1 MSDVQTAK
9 DMKLSSTPSLP
20 QHSPNE
26 ATDFDEEYRR
36 RSVNGTTHD
45 ADDLAPWEMPPG
57 DDGTETPSHWRT
69 QLYTLPA
76 FLQRPRKNWTVD
88 KVFGAGDFVLLYGES
103 GHGKTHAAL
112 DLAFSCATGRTFAG
126 VFTVT
131 RPMSVAYCT
140 GEGIGGLADRLRA
153 VSHYYGTE
161 DVPLYVFTDIPQL
174 FTPAQ
179 PNGAL
184 AFLAEWQAMA
194 QDGLVPVQLDVLVL
208 DTLHNATAGADENS
222 AKDAGLVQAS
232 IRKLRDTLGCTNVLV
247 HHAGKNGA
255 NERGSSAIRAS
266 ADTVL
271 RATKV
276 GNSYTLA
283 CEKLK
288 DDDTWPAK
296 SFTLVPDSIWPGTS
310 VRVQWQGDATTDAG
324 GAHTRESRTIA
335 HLQDNAGSHFT
346 ADEVAQAIDD
356 AQRTS
361 VQNTLRNLRDAGTVL
376 AGKEQHVT
384 RDGKTRDVWCYWVE
398 SDAQ

>member
-1 MSDVQTAK
+1 
-9 DMKLSSTPSLP
+9 
-20 QHSPNE
+20 
-26 ATDFDEEYRR
+26 
-36 RSVNGTTHD
+36 
-45 ADDLAPWEMPPG
+45 
-57 DDGTETPSHWRT
+57 
-69 QLYTLPA
+69 
-76 FLQRPRKNWTVD
+76 
-88 KVFGAGDFVLLYGES
+88 
-103 GHGKTHAAL
+103 
-112 DLAFSCATGRTFAG
+112 
-126 VFTVT
+126 
-131 RPMSVAYCT
+131 MSVAYCT
-140 GEGIGGLADRLRA
+140 GEGVGGLADRLRA

-174 FTPAQ
+174 FMPAQ

-232 IRKLRDTLGCTNVLV
+232 MRKLRDTLGCTNVLV

-310 VRVQWQGDATTDAG
+310 VRVQWQGDATTDASDG
-324 GAHTRESRTIA
+324 TKTRERRLLA
-335 HLQDNAGSHFT
+335 YLDENANARYT
-346 ADEVAQAIDD
+346 ADELAQNAGDESP
-356 AQRTS
+356 TS
-361 VQNTLRNLRDAGTVL
+361 VHNSLKRLRDAGSVQAEKQKRVL
-376 AGKEQHVT
+376 DDGRERHV
-384 RDGKTRDVWCYWVE
+384 WMYWRE
-398 SDAQ
+398 GSS

>member
-1 MSDVQTAK
+1 MGDVQTAK

-20 QHSPNE
+20 QQTPNE
-26 ATDFDEEYRR
+26 ATDFEAEYRR
-36 RSVNGTTHD
+36 RSVNGTGSTQD
-45 ADDLAPWEMPPG
+45 EDERVPWETPPE
-57 DDGTETPSHWRT
+57 DAAPSYWHT

-76 FLQRPRKNWTVD
+76 FLRRPRKQWTVD

-112 DLAFSCATGRTFAG
+112 DLAFSCATGRTFAD

-131 RPMSVAYCT
+131 RPLTVAYCT

-153 VSHYYGTE
+153 VSNYYSTE

-174 FTPAQ
+174 FTPTQ
-179 PNGAL
+179 PNGAV
-184 AFLAEWQAMA
+184 AFLAAWQEMA
-194 QDGLVPVQLDVLVL
+194 QDGLVPAQLDVLVL

-232 IRKLRDTLGCTNVLV
+232 MRKLRDTLGCTNVLV

-288 DDDTWPAK
+288 DGEAWQAQAFSLVCPPGMPDGVRVSWDGDAK
-296 SFTLVPDSIWPGTS
+296 SVS
-310 VRVQWQGDATTDAG
+310 VSQKSRKSQALTWLQENADW
-324 GAHTRESRTIA
+324 HTAS
-335 HLQDNAGSHFT
+335 
-346 ADEVAQAIDD
+346 EVAQAIDEESK
-356 AQRTS
+356 AIYEYLNALT
-361 VQNTLRNLRDAGTVL
+361 L
-376 AGKEQHVT
+376 AGDVEC
-384 RDGKTRDVWCYWVE
+384 KTGRPKLFCAKVPKID
-398 SDAQ
+398 D